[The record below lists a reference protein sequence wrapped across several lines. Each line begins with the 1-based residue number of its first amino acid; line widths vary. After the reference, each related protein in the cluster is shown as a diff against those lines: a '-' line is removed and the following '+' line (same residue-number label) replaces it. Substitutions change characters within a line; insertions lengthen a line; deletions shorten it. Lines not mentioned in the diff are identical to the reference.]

1 MHKNGQLV
9 ICFHGAL
16 LVLLYLLHYAVP
28 GVRIFFFFNIGSI
41 EFGVSEKLDI

>member
-28 GVRIFFFFNIGSI
+28 GVCIFFFNIGSI